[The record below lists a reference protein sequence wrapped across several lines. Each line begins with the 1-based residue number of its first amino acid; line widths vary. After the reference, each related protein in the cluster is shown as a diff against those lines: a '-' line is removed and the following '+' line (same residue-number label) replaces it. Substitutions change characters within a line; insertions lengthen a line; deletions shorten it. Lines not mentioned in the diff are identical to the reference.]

1 MGTQAMTLRIP
12 EDEYSLLKMQAAAT
26 DTSIN
31 ELVLTAVRK
40 LLTDQ
45 SRAIEVDKYLEEA
58 RTKYRVTL
66 DKLADM

>member
-12 EDEYSLLKMQAAAT
+12 EDEYNLLKMQAAAT

-45 SRAIEVDKYLEEA
+45 SRSSEVEKYLEEA
-58 RTKYRVTL
+58 RTKYRVAL